1 MLPIIQFGLFSIH
14 HGRKNQQI
22 FRWIKLKD
30 TCSQNLFQKKMADP
44 KYANLPGIV
53 SSYLQSINYQAYV
66 KENIYIIFSG
76 YRPARFI

>member
-1 MLPIIQFGLFSIH
+1 MGGKINKYSNISVDEIERHLF
-14 HGRKNQQI
+14 
-22 FRWIKLKD
+22 
-30 TCSQNLFQKKMADP
+30 TNLFQKKMADP

>member
-1 MLPIIQFGLFSIH
+1 
-14 HGRKNQQI
+14 
-22 FRWIKLKD
+22 
-30 TCSQNLFQKKMADP
+30 MADP